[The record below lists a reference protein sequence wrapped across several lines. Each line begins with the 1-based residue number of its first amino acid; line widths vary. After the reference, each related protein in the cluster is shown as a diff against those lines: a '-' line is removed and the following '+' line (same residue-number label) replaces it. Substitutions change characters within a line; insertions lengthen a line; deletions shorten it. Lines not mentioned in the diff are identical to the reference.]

1 MTHSLMHYAHQS
13 GLISG
18 HEAWYDYLDALI
30 VKALLPDHVGVWQQ
44 SLQFRAI
51 EHNVN
56 FWARFG
62 RDNHHYHDQSR
73 SKCAYATPIER
84 NNPQEYDSDGSK
96 HWS

>member
-1 MTHSLMHYAHQS
+1 MLTPQ
-13 GLISG
+13 
-18 HEAWYDYLDALI
+18 
-30 VKALLPDHVGVWQQ
+30 LPVPVPPGCPECVHMGVRQR